1 MANGL
6 VSFVK
11 TNLLNIAIVVGIM
24 MFLIVALGSLG
35 FFKDVNG
42 TGQKVLKQQVT
53 VEGACSSC
61 SGTK

>member
-11 TNLLNIAIVVGIM
+11 TNFLNIGIVVGIM
-24 MFLIVALGSLG
+24 LFFLIVLGNLG
-35 FFKDVNG
+35 FFTNVNG

-53 VEGACSSC
+53 VEGNCSACS
-61 SGTK
+61 